1 MLRNLFCIVIAVISL
16 LVLFPIACVA
26 MLLTLNPAVSLW
38 FARNLWAPV
47 LLWAGGV
54 RLVVEGRENVDP
66 QRPTVYASNHQS
78 TIDIPV
84 LFKSLPV
91 NVRFIAKHQLR
102 WVPIVGWYLWIAG
115 HIMVDRGNTR
125 RAIASLDRAARRVQA
140 GISLIVF
147 PEGTRSPDRRV
158 RSFKKG
164 PFALA
169 LKARVPVCPV
179 TIEGSGKVMPKNS
192 WNISPG
198 EIRVRIGRPIAST
211 QFEPEDR
218 EGLSRAVRN
227 EIISQS
233 LAMGGLGGNREE
245 VVAPRGLE
253 GVAR

>member
-26 MLLTLNPAVSLW
+26 MLLTLDPAVSLW
-38 FARNLWAPV
+38 FARNCWAPV

-198 EIRVRIGRPIAST
+198 EIHVRIGRPIASM
-211 QFEPEDR
+211 QFDPDDR
-218 EGLSRAVRN
+218 EGLARAVRN

-245 VVAPRGLE
+245 IVAPRGLE